1 MLEPAEQAFQR
12 NALPSMCQRA
22 AEYLPLWQERAA
34 AAETDR
40 RLSRSTFDELFAEG
54 WLDLV
59 SPRAPVT
66 RTGHWP
72 TLVESA
78 RIAARACASTGWML
92 ALVGGHGSIARRL
105 P

>member
-1 MLEPAEQAFQR
+1 MLWSLAMLEPAEQVCQR
-12 NALPSMCQRA
+12 NVVSLMCQRA
-22 AEYLPLWQERAA
+22 AAYLPLWRERAA
-34 AAETDR
+34 VAEKNR
-40 RLSRSTFDELFAEG
+40 RLSSSTFDELFTEG

-92 ALVGGHGSIARRL
+92 
-105 P
+105 